1 MLTKE
6 DTSADEFGITDADV
20 AEWDAEVAEY
30 LAFRKANP
38 DYVPRSVDEV
48 MDELRKELHRKR
60 AVRIKHNE

>member
-38 DYVPRSVDEV
+38 DYVPRPWKEV
-48 MDELRKELHRKR
+48 FEEMRTEMIKKR
-60 AVRIKHNE
+60 AERKQQA